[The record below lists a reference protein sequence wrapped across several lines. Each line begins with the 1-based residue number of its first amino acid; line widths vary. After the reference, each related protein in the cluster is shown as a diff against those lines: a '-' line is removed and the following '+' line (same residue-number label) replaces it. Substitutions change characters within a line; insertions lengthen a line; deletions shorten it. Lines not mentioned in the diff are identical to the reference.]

1 MPYTSRVTQSTG
13 AGALQRRART
23 VLRPIVT
30 RLWTI
35 HREGY
40 DRLPTDG
47 PAILCPNHISFLDSA
62 FLMLT
67 LPRNISFVGKAEYMD
82 SWKTKYLFPMMGMIP
97 IDRKGGS
104 KARAALDTA
113 ARVLERGELF
123 GIFPEGTRTRDG
135 KLHKGRTGAA
145 RLAME
150 TGAPIYPVGIVGTDR
165 ALPPDSV
172 RPRRGKVTIAIG
184 RPIRPERYVQM
195 PERHRA
201 YRAMIDEVMF
211 EIRELSGQEYAN
223 TYSGK
228 AEEAAE
234 GAETREAARP
244 AHVHEPIA
252 PVEASAP
259 DEERDLASV

>member
-1 MPYTSRVTQSTG
+1 MVKAQG
-13 AGALQRRART
+13 AGVAQARFRRVVWPVIKRYWDFD
-23 VLRPIVT
+23 LK
-30 RLWTI
+30 
-35 HREGY
+35 GY
-40 DRLPTDG
+40 ERLPAEG
-47 PAILCPNHISFLDSA
+47 PAILCPNHLSFIDSVFVA
-62 FLMLT
+62 AT
-67 LPRNISFVGKAEYMD
+67 VTRNISFVGKAEYMD
-82 SWKTKYLFPMMGMIP
+82 SWKTKYLFPMLGMIP
-97 IDRKGGS
+97 IDRTGGS

-135 KLHKGRTGAA
+135 KLHKGRTGAS

-150 TGAPIYPVGIVGTDR
+150 TGAPIYPIGIIGTDR

-228 AEEAAE
+228 ADEAAE
-234 GAETREAARP
+234 GVETREAARP
-244 AHVHEPIA
+244 AHVHEPHA

-259 DEERDLASV
+259 DAELDLATV